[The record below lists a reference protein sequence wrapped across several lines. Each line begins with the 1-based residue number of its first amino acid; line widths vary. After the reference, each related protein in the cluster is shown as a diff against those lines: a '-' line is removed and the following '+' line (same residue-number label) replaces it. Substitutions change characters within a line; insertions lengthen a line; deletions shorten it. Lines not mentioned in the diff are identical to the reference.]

1 MARRRLAK
9 ENRNSST
16 KHHKPPNKTIEDRA
30 QPGLSKA
37 GFDHHVAI
45 LSDKNLS
52 LPANVTQRV
61 SIMRQL
67 QESHGNRYVQRVV
80 QRVQEIRRASVQAKL
95 TVGPAGDEYEKEAD
109 QVSREVVGMTDQSAQ
124 RQGPEEEELQMQS
137 VQRQEEEEELQMLPV
152 QRQEEEELQM
162 KPARQMIGPE
172 GGQVDSDMEGEISK
186 AKSRGQALPDDIRTD
201 MEGAFGSDFSGVRIH
216 DDGNANSLNESINAR
231 AFTAGQ
237 DIFFRQG
244 DYRPASREGQET
256 IAHELTHVVQQGG
269 ASRLPV
275 DEDPAVQAL
284 QRHSVEDAAE
294 EEELIQQ
301 KKLSSSEAIQR
312 KSDEEIKTEFQTEY
326 DDDNKTKA
334 VNVLKDEYNLDAKPY
349 DLSVEELP
357 RASTH
362 ASTGGGWNRAEDNFT
377 DIRVRVNEPYL
388 DRQAGSDAGYTKLL
402 HTLGH
407 EYQHVEQRSEKG
419 WRATDNTSAKGEREF
434 KAYSWEVLDAK
445 NKNKIPE
452 MGKANTLSAIRKAK
466 KYYATMS
473 DVLKETHQVR
483 YNKLVAIETDLN
495 E

>member
-9 ENRNSST
+9 QNRNLST

-37 GFDHHVAI
+37 GFDYHVAI
-45 LSDKNLS
+45 LSDKKLS

-80 QRVQEIRRASVQAKL
+80 QRVQEIGRASVQAKL

-152 QRQEEEELQM
+152 QRQGEEEEELQM

-186 AKSRGQALPDDIRTD
+186 AKSRGQALPDNIRTD
-201 MEGAFGSDFSGVRIH
+201 MGVAFGSDFSGVRIH
-216 DDGNANSLNESINAR
+216 DDGHANSLNESINAR

-301 KKLSSSEAIQR
+301 KK
-312 KSDEEIKTEFQTEY
+312 
-326 DDDNKTKA
+326 
-334 VNVLKDEYNLDAKPY
+334 
-349 DLSVEELP
+349 
-357 RASTH
+357 
-362 ASTGGGWNRAEDNFT
+362 
-377 DIRVRVNEPYL
+377 
-388 DRQAGSDAGYTKLL
+388 
-402 HTLGH
+402 
-407 EYQHVEQRSEKG
+407 
-419 WRATDNTSAKGEREF
+419 
-434 KAYSWEVLDAK
+434 
-445 NKNKIPE
+445 
-452 MGKANTLSAIRKAK
+452 
-466 KYYATMS
+466 
-473 DVLKETHQVR
+473 
-483 YNKLVAIETDLN
+483 
-495 E
+495 